1 MSNPELEALRVQVEQ
16 LQFQLRPRT
25 SVSQAS
31 KLFSSGFDGTRPKE
45 LREFIDNVDNAY
57 SLVTES
63 QEKELI
69 KYVLS
74 KITGDAKRLLNVSD
88 IPIEDITWNLVR
100 QKLETHYTVRRTFY
114 YYVQE
119 LSTIRQKDREPI
131 HVWGNRIEKTLSSM
145 MEAMPS
151 ITGDWS
157 AEKKDGAIDIGGS
170 YWKTNVCTR
179 E

>member
-100 QKLETHYTVRRTFY
+100 QKLEV
-114 YYVQE
+114 
-119 LSTIRQKDREPI
+119 
-131 HVWGNRIEKTLSSM
+131 SM
-145 MEAMPS
+145 EQ
-151 ITGDWS
+151 DQ
-157 AEKKDGAIDIGGS
+157 
-170 YWKTNVCTR
+170 NN
-179 E
+179 